1 MILTVLKTTYKK
13 GKPKEIVYRSFK
25 NYDKNVVSIK
35 LSDKLIDC
43 HNYNEF
49 KDGCLQILY
58 THAPLKKRLV
68 RANEVPYMTKTLRK
82 AIANRSR
89 LENQYY
95 KNKSGESLRAYKKQ
109 KNFCSRL
116 YKKERKRYYTN
127 LDSKGIT
134 DSKKFWKT
142 IKPFFSEKGA
152 NKNDITLIEGDKIFQ
167 EDSEV
172 ARIFIDFF
180 RDAVNN
186 LNVSVPKEHIHEAS
200 VLCDPIDGIIS
211 KYQHHPSI
219 KLIKDNVRKGEFSF
233 ILVCQNDI
241 EKEIVALDG
250 KKSSMSSSIL
260 PKFLKENI

>member
-1 MILTVLKTTYKK
+1 MILAVLKTTYKK

-49 KDGCLQILY
+49 KDGCLQILN

-127 LDSKGIT
+127 LS
-134 DSKKFWKT
+134 S
-142 IKPFFSEKGA
+142 
-152 NKNDITLIEGDKIFQ
+152 
-167 EDSEV
+167 
-172 ARIFIDFF
+172 
-180 RDAVNN
+180 
-186 LNVSVPKEHIHEAS
+186 
-200 VLCDPIDGIIS
+200 C
-211 KYQHHPSI
+211 
-219 KLIKDNVRKGEFSF
+219 VRVH
-233 ILVCQNDI
+233 VCTRLRVYAFTCI
-241 EKEIVALDG
+241 RVYVCTCVRVYVCTCLRVYVG
-250 KKSSMSSSIL
+250 TWVRV
-260 PKFLKENI
+260 

>member
-1 MILTVLKTTYKK
+1 M
-13 GKPKEIVYRSFK
+13 
-25 NYDKNVVSIK
+25 
-35 LSDKLIDC
+35 
-43 HNYNEF
+43 
-49 KDGCLQILY
+49 
-58 THAPLKKRLV
+58 
-68 RANEVPYMTKTLRK
+68 
-82 AIANRSR
+82 
-89 LENQYY
+89 
-95 KNKSGESLRAYKKQ
+95 RAYKKQ

-116 YKKERKRYYTN
+116 YKKERKRFYTN

-186 LNVSVPKEHIHEAS
+186 LNVSVPKEHINEAS
-200 VLCDPIDGIIS
+200 VLCDPIDGIIL

-233 ILVCQNDI
+233 ILVCQSDI

-250 KKSSMSSSIL
+250 KKIINV
-260 PKFLKENI
+260 K